1 VRWLGVDPGSRHCG
15 WGVIEQEGSRLQ
27 AVAWGR
33 ISPPAG
39 TELPSRL
46 ALVAAGIEA
55 AVTAHAPAAAAVEC
69 IYHGI
74 SSRSLIVLAEARGVV
89 LATLCRLG
97 LAVDELSPAEVKSAI
112 TGSGRADKQQV
123 ARMVRLLLGLAAAPL
138 AEDAADALAV
148 ALARAQRA
156 GYEGRLRI
164 SG

>member
-1 VRWLGVDPGSRHCG
+1 
-15 WGVIEQEGSRLQ
+15 
-27 AVAWGR
+27 
-33 ISPPAG
+33 
-39 TELPSRL
+39 
-46 ALVAAGIEA
+46 
-55 AVTAHAPAAAAVEC
+55 
-69 IYHGI
+69 
-74 SSRSLIVLAEARGVV
+74 VLAEARGVV

-156 GYEGRLRI
+156 GYESRLRI
-164 SG
+164 SS